1 MVSGIATGKQEPTK
15 MASSANAALC
25 GVVAAIFWTGLGFA
39 VARLLLPRVLAIGTA
54 PVVGWAIHSA
64 LALPILTL
72 TGFSTISVVSF
83 AILAAIGSG
92 FLLLVGGGKDES
104 IESIPAWALLA
115 AAFLALAPAAAIAP
129 KISADAVQLSSPI
142 FDHSKIALIDSIAR
156 LGLPPVNPFFG
167 EFGEAG
173 RPAYYFLWYFS
184 AAELRLALDVS
195 GWEADIGL
203 TWFSAFSSLTLMMG
217 LAVWL
222 GARSSAAAWV
232 LVLSTAGSLR
242 AALSVLFSDEQ
253 LYTWLA
259 PPIGLA
265 GWLFQTAWTPQHMMS
280 ASCVVLAILLM
291 ARYAVQRSRALLLML
306 AVTVVAGFESS
317 AYVGGVTFA
326 IAAVVGG
333 LLLLAKVEPAQR
345 LRVALGL
352 AAAAVLAVCLALP
365 VLRDQLA
372 GVAAR
377 EGGALVVVR
386 NLSVF
391 ADGVP
396 ESIRRALDL
405 PGYWLVLLPIEF
417 PAIYV
422 AGLMALL
429 AWLWQPGPDANKRFA
444 LIAIAALIGASLAI
458 SWLLV
463 STIGDIND
471 LALRA
476 TLPGMIC
483 LIACAAAGT
492 AVGLSRRAFTVAAF
506 AIAGLVLSLPE
517 AVGMVHY
524 YVRGNS
530 VAEAR
535 PFAKTPE
542 LWAAVRRHAKPNE
555 RVANNPLFLQRMTPW
570 PVNISWAL
578 LADRSSCFA
587 GRELALAF
595 APLPRQRREAVNE
608 QFVRIFEGKGTAED
622 VVEMTT
628 RYACQVVV
636 VTADDGAWGNDPF
649 SAAANYTL
657 VESREGRWRIYRAR
671 AAAAKP

>member
-1 MVSGIATGKQEPTK
+1 

-25 GVVAAIFWTGLGFA
+25 AVVAAVFWTGLGFA
-39 VARLLLPRVLAIGTA
+39 IARHLLPRALAIGAA

-72 TGFSTISVVSF
+72 TGFSAISVVSL
-83 AILAAIGSG
+83 AIFAAIGGG
-92 FLLLVGGGKDES
+92 FLLLVDSSEAEGKES
-104 IESIPAWALLA
+104 IAVWAFVGA
-115 AAFLALAPAAAIAP
+115 AVLALAPAAAIAP

-173 RPAYYFLWYFS
+173 RPGYYFLWYFS
-184 AAELRLALDVS
+184 AAELRLALGIS
-195 GWEADIGL
+195 GWEADTGL
-203 TWFSAFSSLTLMMG
+203 TWFSAFSSLTLMIG

-222 GARSSAAAWV
+222 GARSSAGAWV
-232 LVLSTAGSLR
+232 VALSMAGSLR
-242 AALSVLFSDEQ
+242 ATLGALFSDEQ

-265 GWLFQTAWTPQHMMS
+265 GWLYQSAWTPQHMMS

-291 ARYAVQRSRALLLML
+291 ARYAVRRSLALLLML
-306 AVTVVAGFESS
+306 AVTVAAGFESS

-326 IAAVVGG
+326 IAAALAG
-333 LLLLAKVEPAQR
+333 LFLLAKIEPAQR
-345 LRVALGL
+345 LRFALGL
-352 AAAAVLAVCLALP
+352 AAAALLAVCLAFP

-372 GVAAR
+372 SVAAR
-377 EGGALVVVR
+377 EGGAPIVVR
-386 NLSVF
+386 NLSIF

-396 ESIRRALDL
+396 ESIRRALDF

-417 PAIYV
+417 PAIYI
-422 AGLMALL
+422 AALIAL
-429 AWLWQPGPDANKRFA
+429 AAWLWQPQPDHHKRFA
-444 LIAIAALIGASLAI
+444 QIAILSLIGASLATA
-458 SWLLV
+458 WLLV
-463 STIGDIND
+463 STLGDIND

-476 TLPGMIC
+476 TLPGMMC

-492 AVGLSRRAFTVAAF
+492 AAGLSRRSFMVAAF
-506 AIAGLVLSLPE
+506 AIGGLALSLPE
-517 AVGMVHY
+517 TTRMIY
-524 YVRGNS
+524 YYAAGNP
-530 VAEAR
+530 VAEAQA
-535 PFAKTPE
+535 FEKTPE
-542 LWAAVRRHAKPNE
+542 LWAAVRRHTKPDE
-555 RVANNPLFLQRMTPW
+555 RLANNPLFLQRMTPW

-595 APLPRQRREAVNE
+595 APLPRQRRAAIDA

-622 VVEMTT
+622 VAEMAT
-628 RYACQVVV
+628 RYSCQVVV
-636 VTADDGAWGNDPF
+636 VTADDRAWDHDPF
-649 SAAANYTL
+649 SAAENYML
-657 VESREGRWRIYRAR
+657 VENREGRWRIYRAR
-671 AAAAKP
+671 TAASTP

>member
-1 MVSGIATGKQEPTK
+1 
-15 MASSANAALC
+15 MASTANAALC
-25 GVVAAIFWTGLGFA
+25 AVVAAVFWTSLGFA
-39 VARLLLPRVLAIGTA
+39 VARPRLPRAVAIGAA

-64 LALPILTL
+64 LVLPILTL
-72 TGFSTISVVSF
+72 TGFSAISVVGL
-83 AILAAIGSG
+83 AVVAAIGAG
-92 FLLLVGGGKDES
+92 FLLLAGRTEDES
-104 IESIPAWALLA
+104 KESIPVWAFVGA
-115 AAFLALAPAAAIAP
+115 AVLALAPAAAIAP

-173 RPAYYFLWYFS
+173 RPAYYYLWYFS
-184 AAELRLALDVS
+184 AAELRLALGVS

-203 TWFSAFSSLTLMMG
+203 TWFSAFSSLALMMG

-242 AALSVLFSDEQ
+242 AALGALFSDEQ
-253 LYTWLA
+253 LYAWLA

-265 GWLFQTAWTPQHMMS
+265 GWLYQSAWTPQHMMS

-291 ARYAVQRSRALLLML
+291 ARYAVRRSLALLLML
-306 AVTVVAGFESS
+306 AVTVAAGFESS

-326 IAAVVGG
+326 IAAGIAG
-333 LLLLAKVEPAQR
+333 LLLLANIESAQR
-345 LRVALGL
+345 LRFALGL
-352 AAAAVLAVCLALP
+352 SAAAILAACLALP

-377 EGGALVVVR
+377 EGGAPIVLR
-386 NLSVF
+386 HLSIF
-391 ADGVP
+391 ADSVP
-396 ESIRRALDL
+396 EGVRRALDL

-422 AGLMALL
+422 AGLIALL
-429 AWLWQPGPDANKRFA
+429 AWLRQSGPDPHKRFA
-444 LIAIAALIGASLAI
+444 QIAIAALIGASLAT
-458 SWLLV
+458 SGLLT
-463 STIGDIND
+463 STLGDVND

-476 TLPGMIC
+476 TLPGMMC
-483 LIACAAAGT
+483 LITCAAAGT
-492 AVGLSRRAFTVAAF
+492 AVGLSRRAFAVAAF
-506 AIAGLVLSLPE
+506 AIGGLVLSLPE
-517 AVGMVHY
+517 TVRMIY
-524 YVRGNS
+524 YYAAGNS
-530 VAEAR
+530 VAEAQA
-535 PFAKTPE
+535 FAKAPE
-542 LWAAVRRHAKPNE
+542 LWAAVRRHAKPGE
-555 RVANNPLFLQRMTPW
+555 RLANNPLFLQDMTPW

-622 VVEMTT
+622 VAEMTT

-636 VTADDGAWGNDPF
+636 VTAADGSWSNDPF
-649 SAAANYTL
+649 SAAPNYTL
-657 VESREGRWRIYRAR
+657 VEDREGRWRIYRAR
-671 AAAAKP
+671 AAGATP

>member
-1 MVSGIATGKQEPTK
+1 

-25 GVVAAIFWTGLGFA
+25 AVVAAAFWASLGFA
-39 VARLLLPRVLAIGTA
+39 VVRSLLPRALALGAA

-64 LALPILTL
+64 VALPILTL
-72 TGFSTISVVSF
+72 TGFSVISVVSLAAF
-83 AILAAIGSG
+83 AAIGAG
-92 FLLLVGGGKDES
+92 FLLLAGGSEDES
-104 IESIPAWALLA
+104 KESIPVWAFLGA
-115 AAFLALAPAAAIAP
+115 AVLALAPAIAIAP
-129 KISADAVQLSSPI
+129 KISADGVQLSSPI

-167 EFGEAG
+167 ELGEAG

-184 AAELRLALDVS
+184 AAELRLALGVS

-222 GARSSAAAWV
+222 GTRSSAAAWV
-232 LVLSTAGSLR
+232 VVLSTAGSLR
-242 AALSVLFSDEQ
+242 AVLGALFSDDQ
-253 LYTWLA
+253 LYAWLA

-265 GWLFQTAWTPQHMMS
+265 GWLFQSAWTPQHMMS

-291 ARYAVQRSRALLLML
+291 ARYAVQRSVALFLIFAMM
-306 AVTVVAGFESS
+306 VVAAFESS
-317 AYVGGVTFA
+317 AYVGGITFGVA
-326 IAAVVGG
+326 AAVTG
-333 LLLLAKVEPAQR
+333 LLLLAKIEPAQR
-345 LRVALGL
+345 LRFVLGL
-352 AAAAVLAVCLALP
+352 AAAAVLAVGVAFP

-372 GVAAR
+372 SVAAR
-377 EGGALVVVR
+377 EGGSPIVLR
-386 NLSVF
+386 HLSIF
-391 ADGVP
+391 ADVVP
-396 ESIRRALDL
+396 ESIRRAIDL
-405 PGYWLVLLPIEF
+405 PGYWLVLLPIEY

-422 AGLMALL
+422 AGLMTLA
-429 AWLWQPGPDANKRFA
+429 AWLLQSRPDANKRFA
-444 LIAIAALIGASLAI
+444 QIAIAALIGASLAT

-476 TLPGMIC
+476 TLPGMTC

-492 AVGLSRRAFTVAAF
+492 AVGLSRRAFAVAAF
-506 AIAGLVLSLPE
+506 AIGGLVLSLPE
-517 AVGMVHY
+517 TVRMVY
-524 YVRGNS
+524 YYATGNP
-530 VAEAR
+530 VAEAQA
-535 PFAKTPE
+535 FGKTPE
-542 LWAAVRRHAKPNE
+542 LWAAVRRHTKPDE
-555 RVANNPLFLQRMTPW
+555 RLANNPLFLQHMTPW

-608 QFVRIFEGKGTAED
+608 QFVRIFEGKGTTEEVAE
-622 VVEMTT
+622 MAT
-628 RYACQVVV
+628 RYACKVVV
-636 VTADDGAWGNDPF
+636 VTAADGAWNNDPF

-657 VESREGRWRIYRAR
+657 VENREGRWRIYHAR
-671 AAAAKP
+671 AVGATP

>member
-1 MVSGIATGKQEPTK
+1 

-39 VARLLLPRVLAIGTA
+39 VARLLLPRVLAIGAA
-54 PVVGWAIHSA
+54 PVVGWAIHSV
-64 LALPILTL
+64 LALPMLTL

-83 AILAAIGSG
+83 AILAAIGGG
-92 FLLLVGGGKDES
+92 FLLLVGRNKDES
-104 IESIPAWALLA
+104 TASIPAWALLA
-115 AAFLALAPAAAIAP
+115 AALLALAPAAAIAP
-129 KISADAVQLSSPI
+129 KISADAVRLSSPI
-142 FDHSKIALIDSIAR
+142 FDHSKIALIDSMAR

-167 EFGEAG
+167 EFGEVG
-173 RPAYYFLWYFS
+173 RPGYYFLWYFS
-184 AAELRLALDVS
+184 AAELRLALGLS

-203 TWFSAFSSLTLMMG
+203 TWFSAFASLTLMMG

-232 LVLSTAGSLR
+232 VVLSTAGSLR
-242 AALSVLFSDEQ
+242 AALGAMFSDER
-253 LYTWLA
+253 LDSWLA

-265 GWLFQTAWTPQHMMS
+265 GWLFQSAWTPQHMMS

-291 ARYAVQRSRALLLML
+291 ARYAVQRSLALLLML
-306 AVTVVAGFESS
+306 TVTVVAGFESS

-326 IAAVVGG
+326 IAAAVAG
-333 LLLLAKVEPAQR
+333 LLLLAKIEPAQR

-377 EGGALVVVR
+377 EGGAPIVVR
-386 NLSVF
+386 NLQIF
-391 ADGVP
+391 ADAVP

-422 AGLMALL
+422 AGLMAL
-429 AWLWQPGPDANKRFA
+429 ASWLRPSSPDSNKRFA
-444 LIAIAALIGASLAI
+444 QIVIAALTGASLATA
-458 SWLLV
+458 WLLV

-476 TLPGMIC
+476 TLPGMMC
-483 LIACAAAGT
+483 LIACAAAG
-492 AVGLSRRAFTVAAF
+492 AAAGLSRRCIAVAAF
-506 AIAGLVLSLPE
+506 AIGGLVLSLPE
-517 AVGMVHY
+517 TVRMIY
-524 YVRGNS
+524 YYATGN
-530 VAEAR
+530 VIAEAQT
-535 PFAKTPE
+535 FAKTPE
-542 LWAAVRRHAKPNE
+542 LWDAVRRHTKPNE
-555 RVANNPLFLQRMTPW
+555 RLANNPLFLQRMTPW

-595 APLPRQRREAVNE
+595 APLPRQRRQSIDD
-608 QFVRIFEGKGTAED
+608 QFIRIFEGKGTAED
-622 VVEMTT
+622 MAEMTT

-636 VTADDGAWGNDPF
+636 VTAEDGAWDNDPF
-649 SAAANYTL
+649 SMAVNYTL
-657 VESREGRWRIYRAR
+657 VENREGRWRIYRAR
-671 AAAAKP
+671 ATP

>member
-1 MVSGIATGKQEPTK
+1 
-15 MASSANAALC
+15 MAFPANAVLC
-25 GVVAAIFWTGLGFA
+25 AVVAAAFWTGLGFA
-39 VARLLLPRVLAIGTA
+39 IARLLLPRALAIGA
-54 PVVGWAIHSA
+54 GPVVGWAIHSA

-72 TGFSTISVVSF
+72 TGFSTVSVVSL
-83 AILAAIGSG
+83 AILAAIGGG
-92 FLLLVGGGKDES
+92 FLLLVSRIKDEDT
-104 IESIPAWALLA
+104 ESFPTWTFLLA
-115 AAFLALAPAAAIAP
+115 ALLALAPAAAIAP

-184 AAELRLALDVS
+184 AAELRMVLGVS

-222 GARSSAAAWV
+222 SARSSAAAWV
-232 LVLSTAGSLR
+232 VMLSAAGSLR
-242 AALSVLFSDEQ
+242 AALGALFSDEQ
-253 LYTWLA
+253 LNAWLA

-265 GWLFQTAWTPQHMMS
+265 GWLYQSAWTPQHMMS
-280 ASCVVLAILLM
+280 ASCVVLAILLI
-291 ARYAVQRSRALLLML
+291 ARYAVHSSLALLLML
-306 AVTVVAGFESS
+306 AVTVAAGFESS

-326 IAAVVGG
+326 IAATGAA
-333 LLLLAKVEPAQR
+333 LLLLGKVEPAR
-345 LRVALGL
+345 RTRFALGL
-352 AAAAVLAVCLALP
+352 AAAAVLAVCLAFP

-377 EGGALVVVR
+377 EGGAPIVLR
-386 NLSVF
+386 HLSIF
-391 ADGVP
+391 ANSVP

-417 PAIYV
+417 PAIYI
-422 AGLMALL
+422 AGLIALL
-429 AWLWQPGPDANKRFA
+429 AWLRQSGPDTNKRFA
-444 LIAIAALIGASLAI
+444 QIAIAALIGASLAT

-476 TLPGMIC
+476 TLPGMMC

-492 AVGLSRRAFTVAAF
+492 AIGLSRRAYTVAAF
-506 AIAGLVLSLPE
+506 AIGGLVLSLPE
-517 AVGMVHY
+517 AVGMIQY

-530 VAEAR
+530 LAEAQA
-535 PFAKTPE
+535 FAKTPE
-542 LWAAVRRHAKPNE
+542 LWAAVRRHTKLDE

-595 APLPRQRREAVNE
+595 APLPHQRREAIND
-608 QFVRIFEGKGTAED
+608 QFVRIFEGKGRAED
-622 VVEMTT
+622 VAEMTT
-628 RYACQVVV
+628 RYACHVVV
-636 VTADDGAWGNDPF
+636 VTADDGAWDNDPF

-657 VESREGRWRIYRAR
+657 VENREGRWRIYRAR
-671 AAAAKP
+671 AGTATP

>member
-1 MVSGIATGKQEPTK
+1 M
-15 MASSANAALC
+15 
-25 GVVAAIFWTGLGFA
+25 
-39 VARLLLPRVLAIGTA
+39 
-54 PVVGWAIHSA
+54 
-64 LALPILTL
+64 
-72 TGFSTISVVSF
+72 TGFSAISVVSL
-83 AILAAIGSG
+83 AILAAIGAG
-92 FLLLVGGGKDES
+92 CLWIVGGSQDDSK
-104 IESIPAWALLA
+104 ESIPVWAFLGA
-115 AAFLALAPAAAIAP
+115 AVLALAPATAIAP

-173 RPAYYFLWYFS
+173 RPGYYFLWYFS
-184 AAELRLALDVS
+184 AAELRLALGVS

-232 LVLSTAGSLR
+232 LALSTAGSLR
-242 AALSVLFSDEQ
+242 AALGALFSDEQ

-265 GWLFQTAWTPQHMMS
+265 GWLFQSAWTPQHMMS

-291 ARYAVQRSRALLLML
+291 ARYGVQRSPALLLIL
-306 AVTVVAGFESS
+306 AVIVAAGFESS
-317 AYVGGVTFA
+317 SYVGGVTFA
-326 IAAVVGG
+326 IAAAVTG
-333 LLLLAKVEPAQR
+333 LLLLAKIEPMQR
-345 LRVALGL
+345 LRFTLGL
-352 AAAAVLAVCLALP
+352 AAAAVLAVCLAFP

-377 EGGALVVVR
+377 EGGAPIVVR
-386 NLSVF
+386 SLSIF

-396 ESIRRALDL
+396 EGIRRGFDL
-405 PGYWLVLLPIEF
+405 PGYWLVLLPIEY

-422 AGLMALL
+422 AGLMTLA
-429 AWLWQPGPDANKRFA
+429 AWLRQSAPDTNKRFA
-444 LIAIAALIGASLAI
+444 SVVIAALIGASLAT

-492 AVGLSRRAFTVAAF
+492 AVGLSRRAYTVAAF
-506 AIAGLVLSLPE
+506 AIGGLALSLPE
-517 AVGMVHY
+517 AMRMVY
-524 YVRGNS
+524 YYATGNP
-530 VAEAR
+530 VAEAQA
-535 PFAKTPE
+535 FAKTPE
-542 LWAAVRRHAKPNE
+542 LWAAVRRQTKPDE
-555 RVANNPLFLQRMTPW
+555 RLANNPLFLQRMTPW

-595 APLPRQRREAVNE
+595 APLPRQRRETVNE

-622 VVEMTT
+622 VAEMATQ
-628 RYACQVVV
+628 YACQVVV
-636 VTADDGAWGNDPF
+636 VTAADGAWNNDPF
-649 SAAANYTL
+649 SVAANYTL
-657 VESREGRWRIYRAR
+657 VENHEGRWRIYRAR
-671 AAAAKP
+671 ADTTTP

>member
-1 MVSGIATGKQEPTK
+1 

-25 GVVAAIFWTGLGFA
+25 AVVAVAFWTGFGFA
-39 VARLLLPRVLAIGTA
+39 IARSLLPRALALGAA

-64 LALPILTL
+64 VALPILTL
-72 TGFSTISVVSF
+72 TAFSVISVVSL
-83 AILAAIGSG
+83 AILAAIGAG
-92 FLLLVGGGKDES
+92 CLWIVGGRQDDSK
-104 IESIPAWALLA
+104 ESIPVWAFLGA
-115 AAFLALAPAAAIAP
+115 AVLALAPAIAIAP

-173 RPAYYFLWYFS
+173 RPAYYFLWYLS
-184 AAELRLALDVS
+184 AAELRLALGVS

-217 LAVWL
+217 LAAWL

-232 LVLSTAGSLR
+232 VVLSTAGSLR
-242 AALSVLFSDEQ
+242 AVLGALLSEEQ

-265 GWLFQTAWTPQHMMS
+265 GWLFQSAWTPQHMMS
-280 ASCVVLAILLM
+280 GSCVVLAILLM
-291 ARYAVQRSRALLLML
+291 ARYAVQRSPALLLML

-326 IAAVVGG
+326 IAAAVAG
-333 LLLLAKVEPAQR
+333 LLLLAKIEPAQR
-345 LRVALGL
+345 LRFALGL
-352 AAAAVLAVCLALP
+352 AVAAVLAVCIAFP
-365 VLRDQLA
+365 ILRDQLA
-372 GVAAR
+372 GVTAR
-377 EGGALVVVR
+377 EGGAPIVLR
-386 NLSVF
+386 HLSIF
-391 ADGVP
+391 ADVVP

-405 PGYWLVLLPIEF
+405 PGYWLVLLPIEY

-422 AGLMALL
+422 AGLMTLA
-429 AWLWQPGPDANKRFA
+429 AWLRQSGPDANKRFTQ
-444 LIAIAALIGASLAI
+444 LAIAALIGASLGT

-476 TLPGMIC
+476 TLPGMMC

-492 AVGLSRRAFTVAAF
+492 AVGLSRRAFAVAAF
-506 AIAGLVLSLPE
+506 AIGGLVLSLPE
-517 AVGMVHY
+517 TVRMIY
-524 YVRGNS
+524 YYAAGNS
-530 VAEAR
+530 VGEAQA
-535 PFAKTPE
+535 FAKTPE
-542 LWAAVRRHAKPNE
+542 LWAAVRRHAKPDE
-555 RVANNPLFLQRMTPW
+555 RIANNPLFVQRMTPW

-595 APLPRQRREAVNE
+595 APLPRPRREAINE
-608 QFVRIFEGKGTAED
+608 QFVRIFEGKGAAED
-622 VVEMTT
+622 VAEMAT

-636 VTADDGAWGNDPF
+636 VTAADGAWNDDPF
-649 SAAANYTL
+649 SAAPNYAL
-657 VESREGRWRIYRAR
+657 VENREGRWRIYRAH
-671 AAAAKP
+671 AAGATP